1 LRKVELAKKL
11 YPDAISQFLAVT
23 GPEPEEPVGWA
34 FLTYAY
40 AQGGKRKEAL
50 ATFAKLDQL
59 SRKKYV
65 APYWM
70 ALAWTGLAD
79 HDKAM
84 TFLNEAYRIRSS
96 NLASIQSDPL
106 FDPMRA
112 DPRFLELLQKM
123 GLPASSVKPSAS
135 E

>member
-1 LRKVELAKKL
+1 VTAEQTRKLVVLS
-11 YPDAISQFLAVT
+11 AI
-23 GPEPEEPVGWA
+23 WI
-34 FLTYAY
+34 
-40 AQGGKRKEAL
+40 AL
-50 ATFAKLDQL
+50 LL
-59 SRKKYV
+59 